1 MKTTGRKSDFEREE
15 DRGCL
20 IEIGWFLLYML
31 GVIILGL
38 ILKWK
43 GSLVWPALIYPFIRY
58 IWFKL
63 CEYNDKD
70 K

>member
-1 MKTTGRKSDFEREE
+1 MTKMTKRENKYDE
-15 DRGCL
+15 NEGCGS
-20 IEIGWFLLYML
+20 EIGKFLVYMV

>member
-1 MKTTGRKSDFEREE
+1 MTGRKSDFEREE

-43 GSLVWPALIYPFIRY
+43 GSLV
-58 IWFKL
+58 
-63 CEYNDKD
+63 
-70 K
+70 